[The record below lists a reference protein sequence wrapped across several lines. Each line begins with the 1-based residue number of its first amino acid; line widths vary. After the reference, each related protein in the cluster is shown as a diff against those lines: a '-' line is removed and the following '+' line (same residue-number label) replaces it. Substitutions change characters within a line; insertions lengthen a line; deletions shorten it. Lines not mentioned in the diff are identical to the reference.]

1 MKQTVTDNELVAL
14 LQQVQSPPPSAG
26 ASDNNNRDDSPAYD
40 PPAHEFVVVT
50 DIQISWARAFMLTL
64 QFGLSGCLILFLYRL
79 LWHIIDLMLV
89 APAAVIMKP

>member
-1 MKQTVTDNELVAL
+1 MSL
-14 LQQVQSPPPSAG
+14 LQYCSKCSPRRRALEPPTITIATI
-26 ASDNNNRDDSPAYD
+26 RLHTTR
-40 PPAHEFVVVT
+40 HEFVVVT

-89 APAAVIMKP
+89 VPAAVIMKP